1 MASLL
6 VVALLILIGV
16 VVYKL
21 LSRKM
26 ALRGHELKEGEA
38 LDKWESKEYIL
49 DVRTIDEYKEGHI
62 PGVTL
67 IPLNQLGR
75 RFEEIP
81 RDRDVYVMCRSGT
94 RSAEATVWLL
104 KKGFDNVYNIS
115 GGMLKWKGPVEK

>member
-6 VVALLILIGV
+6 VVALLILIVV

-38 LDKWESKEYIL
+38 LDKWENKEYIL

-104 KKGFDNVYNIS
+104 KKGFNNVYNIS

>member
-6 VVALLILIGV
+6 LVALLILIGV

-21 LSRKM
+21 LSRKV

-38 LDKWESKEYIL
+38 LDKWENKEYIL

-94 RSAEATVWLL
+94 RSAEATMWLL